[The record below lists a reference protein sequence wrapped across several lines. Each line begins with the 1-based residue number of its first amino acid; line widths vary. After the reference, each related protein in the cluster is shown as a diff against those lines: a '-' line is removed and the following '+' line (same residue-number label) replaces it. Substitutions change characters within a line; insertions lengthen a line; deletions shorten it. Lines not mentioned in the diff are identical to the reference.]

1 MQERLVII
9 VKQLNVFKERCMY
22 QYANKTLHNIIIVI

>member
-1 MQERLVII
+1 MQHSYHVDVNATIQERLLII

-22 QYANKTLHNIIIVI
+22 Y